1 MKSALGRGLGEL
13 LGEIDIA
20 YDNEN
25 NITSDSIEEINVD
38 IIIPNPSQPRT
49 VFDESKIEELSESI
63 KEHGLLQPINVT
75 RDGDQYILIAGERRL
90 RATKMANMDTIK
102 AIVINVDDNKLAELA
117 LIENIQRSDL
127 NIVELAK
134 SYAKLINEYNI
145 THDELSKKVS
155 KSRSSITNT
164 LRLLNLSNYVQ
175 DKLSSN
181 TITLGHAKTMLGLDE
196 NSQKKIID
204 TIVGQKLSV
213 RDTENLIKNVKESN
227 KSVKTVS
234 KTKLNI
240 ELLDKIIQDLKSKNI
255 KSSLQNNS
263 IKINFNSQE
272 DIEIISK
279 YFTGTQ

>member
-1 MKSALGRGLGEL
+1 
-13 LGEIDIA
+13 
-20 YDNEN
+20 
-25 NITSDSIEEINVD
+25 
-38 IIIPNPSQPRT
+38 
-49 VFDESKIEELSESI
+49 
-63 KEHGLLQPINVT
+63 
-75 RDGDQYILIAGERRL
+75 
-90 RATKMANMDTIK
+90 
-102 AIVINVDDNKLAELA
+102 
-117 LIENIQRSDL
+117 
-127 NIVELAK
+127 
-134 SYAKLINEYNI
+134 
-145 THDELSKKVS
+145 
-155 KSRSSITNT
+155 
-164 LRLLNLSNYVQ
+164 
-175 DKLSSN
+175 
-181 TITLGHAKTMLGLDE
+181 MLGLDE

-279 YFTGTQ
+279 YFIK

>member
-279 YFTGTQ
+279 YFVK

>member
-279 YFTGTQ
+279 YFIK

>member
-227 KSVKTVS
+227 KLVKTVS

-279 YFTGTQ
+279 YFIK